1 MERREGLRK
10 EFYRL
15 ASHLLS
21 RQAIPSQSQ
30 RFQESLAD
38 SDRGVIKGLMDRIR
52 SPQID
57 KEQVK
62 KTLADIETEIRQMQ
76 SEAVCKGIAVLAT
89 IARVEIPLL

>member
-1 MERREGLRK
+1 
-10 EFYRL
+10 
-15 ASHLLS
+15 
-21 RQAIPSQSQ
+21 
-30 RFQESLAD
+30 
-38 SDRGVIKGLMDRIR
+38 VIKGLMDRIR